1 MDNWYHPKSYHPF
14 LARLMI
20 QVKEKQPDG
29 PKAPQWW
36 QKIQWITNPL
46 DYMDAAGQRYG
57 DIFNA
62 RVIGNHSCLLFV
74 SHPQALQQIFTND
87 TKQFTAPPNR
97 LLQPIVGDHSIF
109 VLEGDRHRRERKLLM
124 PPFHGERIRTYGTL
138 ICELTEK
145 VMQQLR
151 PGQTFIARSLVQKIS
166 LELIL
171 NAVFGIHD
179 PKRFAQLNALFSTL
193 MDQFKSPFTSG
204 LLFFPALQKGWT
216 SWGSLCRLQ
225 KQITQLIYAEIRERR
240 QQKNSSGSDILTLL
254 LSAQDEEG
262 KPMTDEELHDELFTL
277 LLAGHET
284 TATAIAWALYWVYR
298 SPEVQNKLLQELESL
313 GQEADP
319 LDIAR
324 LPYLTAVCH
333 ETLRIYPV
341 AVLTV
346 PRAVK
351 EPVELMG
358 YQLQPGTQVYGCI
371 YLTHHRQDLY
381 PQSHQFK
388 PERFLER
395 KFSPYEFLPF
405 GGGTRRCIGE
415 ALALFEMKLVLAKIV
430 SQYQLI
436 LAQQQPERPQRRGA
450 TLAPSTGVRLIMQS
464 RR

>member
-1 MDNWYHPKSYHPF
+1 
-14 LARLMI
+14 MI

-29 PKAPQWW
+29 PKAPPWW

-62 RVIGNHSCLLFV
+62 PVIGNHSCLLFV

-138 ICELTEK
+138 ICDLTDK
-145 VMQQLR
+145 VMRQLR
-151 PGQTFIARSLVQKIS
+151 PGQTFIARSLVQEIS

-179 PKRFAQLNALFSTL
+179 PERFGQLNALISTL

-204 LLFFPALQKGWT
+204 LLFFPALQKDWT
-216 SWGSLCRLQ
+216 TWGSLRRLQ
-225 KQITQLIYAEIRERR
+225 QQITQLIYAEIRERR
-240 QQKNSSGSDILTLL
+240 QQKDSSGSDILTLL

-298 SPEVQNKLLQELESL
+298 SPDVQKKLLQELDSL

-395 KFSPYEFLPF
+395 KFSPYEFFPF

-430 SQYQLI
+430 SQYQLT

-464 RR
+464 KR

>member
-1 MDNWYHPKSYHPF
+1 
-14 LARLMI
+14 MI

-29 PKAPQWW
+29 PKAPPWW

-62 RVIGNHSCLLFV
+62 PVLGNHSCLLFV

-138 ICELTEK
+138 ICDLTEK
-145 VMQQLR
+145 VMRQLR

-179 PKRFAQLNALFSTL
+179 PERFGQLNALISTL

-204 LLFFPALQKGWT
+204 LLFFPALQKDWT
-216 SWGSLCRLQ
+216 PWGSLRRLQ
-225 KQITQLIYAEIRERR
+225 QQIAQLIYAEIRERR
-240 QQKNSSGSDILTLL
+240 QQKDSSGSDILTLL

-298 SPEVQNKLLQELESL
+298 SPDVQKKLLQELDSL

-346 PRAVK
+346 PRTVK

-381 PQSHQFK
+381 PQSDKFK

-395 KFSPYEFLPF
+395 KFSPYEFFPF

-430 SQYQLI
+430 SQYQLT

-464 RR
+464 GR